1 MRRIGL
7 LLLFVALPLAF
18 SCRRAEPLPKLF
30 AVPDVT
36 LTSDAAKPLKLSS
49 MNGYVTVYDFIFT
62 QCGGT
67 CPLMTQTMT
76 AITKKIDADKPV
88 RFVSITVDPKNDT
101 PAVLQRYG
109 KAAGRDSRWIFLTA
123 DRDTISK
130 LSQEGFK
137 LAFND
142 NPPAG
147 SEAILH
153 STKFVVADK
162 NGVIRAYHDGT
173 ALESRKNVV
182 RDVEA
187 LLEE

>member
-1 MRRIGL
+1 M
-7 LLLFVALPLAF
+7 
-18 SCRRAEPLPKLF
+18 
-30 AVPDVT
+30 
-36 LTSDAAKPLKLSS
+36 KLSS
-49 MNGYVTVYDFIFT
+49 MKGYVTVYDFIFT

-67 CPLMTQTMT
+67 CPLMTQSMN
-76 AITKKIDADKPV
+76 AVAKKIPADEPV

-123 DRDTISK
+123 DRDTTAN
-130 LSQEGFK
+130 LSQQGFK

-142 NPPAG
+142 KAPAG

-153 STKFVVADK
+153 STRFVVADK
-162 NGVIRAYHDGT
+162 DGVIRAYHDGT
-173 ALESRKNVV
+173 AVESRKNVV
-182 RDVEA
+182 RDIEA